1 MKKILLS
8 MICFLQAVVA
18 MAQSAISTSVALRE
32 KPDSIDLGYYG
43 RKKPWQAA
51 ATVVGLN
58 LGIWAFDRYIQ
69 KGDFAYISFNSIKE
83 NFKHGFIWDNDQ
95 LGTNFLL
102 HPYHG
107 NLYFN
112 AARANGMNY
121 WQSGLYAIGGSA
133 MWEMFME
140 CEYPSTNDIIATPIG
155 GMAIGEVLYRTSD
168 IILKDNTT
176 GWERFG
182 REAAA
187 FVVSPMRGLTRII
200 NGDAWRKRAATGRQF
215 GIPNVSIGIS
225 AGMRMLEFRDDIF
238 DTGFGFAT
246 EINIEYG
253 DRFET
258 KSVQPYDYF
267 RFRATLNLH
276 SSQPVL
282 GQLNIVGRLI
292 GREVLDSKTR
302 HLSVGIYQHFDY
314 YDSDTISDVSAKIP
328 YKFSAPAS
336 VGCGVLYRQSLLKNW
351 QLDAYLHANGLILAG
366 VLSDYYEVDDRNYN
380 VASGFGTKAGVNV
393 VFNDDKFSIGVSHE
407 FYRAFTWRSYPRD
420 MNWSYYNPRTLNAQG
435 DHSQASFLVF
445 EARADFRLWR
455 RLYLTGSF
463 AAYVR
468 NTDYRDYENVHSTTS
483 ETRLMLTYKL

>member
-1 MKKILLS
+1 MKKILIII
-8 MICFLQAVVA
+8 ICLFQVVVV
-18 MAQSAISTSVALRE
+18 MSQSAIRTPVMPRVM
-32 KPDSIDLGYYG
+32 PDSVDLEYYG

-58 LGIWAFDRYIQ
+58 IGVWAFDRYIL
-69 KGDFAYISFNSIKE
+69 KGDFAYISLNSIKE

-95 LGTNFLL
+95 LGTNFFF

-112 AARANGMNY
+112 AARSNGMNY

-155 GMAIGEVLYRTSD
+155 GMAIGEVMYRASD
-168 IILKDNTT
+168 IILKDNTV

-200 NGDAWRKRAATGRQF
+200 NGDAWRKRVTTGRQF
-215 GIPNVSIGIS
+215 GIPRVSIEFSTGI
-225 AGMRMLEFRDDIF
+225 RMLEFRNDIF
-238 DTGFGFAT
+238 DTGTGLAT
-246 EINIEYG
+246 EVNIEYG
-253 DRFET
+253 NRFEVED
-258 KSVQPYDYF
+258 SQPYDYF
-267 RFRATLNLH
+267 QFRTTLNGH

-282 GQLNIVGRLI
+282 GRLNILGRLI
-292 GREVLDSKTR
+292 GREILDDKTR
-302 HLSVGIYQHFDY
+302 HMSVGLYQHFDF

-328 YKFSAPAS
+328 YKFSTPAS
-336 VGCGVLYRQSLLKNW
+336 VGCGVLYCQDIVKNW
-351 QLDAYLHANGLILAG
+351 KFDAYLHANGLLLAG
-366 VLSDYYEVDDRNYN
+366 VLSDYYQVNDRNYN
-380 VASGFGTKAGVNV
+380 VASGFGTKAGLNF
-393 VFNDDKFSIGVSHE
+393 VFKDDKFSIGVLHE
-407 FYRAFTWRSYPRD
+407 FYRTFTWNGYPRNMD
-420 MNWSYYNPRTLNAQG
+420 WENYDPRTLDAQG
-435 DHSQASFLVF
+435 DHSQASFHVF

-455 RLYLTGSF
+455 KLYLTGAF

-468 NTDYRDYENVHSTTS
+468 NTNYRDYESVHSTTS
-483 ETRLMLTYKL
+483 ETRLMLSYKL

>member
-1 MKKILLS
+1 MKKILVAVICVLS
-8 MICFLQAVVA
+8 AVSAVS
-18 MAQSAISTSVALRE
+18 QSAIRTPVLLRVM
-32 KPDSIDLGYYG
+32 PDSVDLEYYG

-58 LGIWAFDRYIQ
+58 LGVWAFDRYIQ
-69 KGDFAYISFNSIKE
+69 KGDFAYISFNSIEE

-95 LGTNFLL
+95 LGTNFFL

-112 AARANGMNY
+112 SARSNGMNY

-155 GMAIGEVLYRTSD
+155 GMAIGEVMYRASD
-168 IILKDNTT
+168 IILKDNTM

-200 NGDAWRKRAATGRQF
+200 NGDAWRKRATTGRQF
-215 GIPNVSIGIS
+215 GIPRVSIEFSTGV
-225 AGMRMLEFRDDIF
+225 RMLEFRDNIF
-238 DTGFGFAT
+238 DTGSGFAT
-246 EINIEYG
+246 EVNIEYG
-253 DRFET
+253 DRFEV
-258 KSVQPYDYF
+258 KSSQPYDYF
-267 RFRATLNLH
+267 QFRATLNGH

-292 GREVLDSKTR
+292 GREILDSPTR
-302 HLSVGIYQHFDY
+302 HLSVGLYQHFDF

-328 YKFSAPAS
+328 YKFGTPAS
-336 VGCGVLYRQSLLKNW
+336 VGCGVLYRRDMVKKW
-351 QLDAYLHANGLILAG
+351 QFDAYLHANALLLAG
-366 VLSDYYEVDDRNYN
+366 VLSDYYRVNDRNYN
-380 VASGFGTKAGVNV
+380 VASGFGTKAGFNF
-393 VFNDDKFSIGVSHE
+393 VFREDKFSIGASHE
-407 FYRAFTWRSYPRD
+407 FYRTFTWNGYPSD
-420 MNWSYYNPRTLNAQG
+420 MDWDNYNPRTLDAQG
-435 DHSQASFLVF
+435 DHSQASFHVF
-445 EARADFRLWR
+445 EARADLRIWR
-455 RLYLTGSF
+455 KLYLTGAF

-468 NTDYRDYENVHSTTS
+468 NTNYRDFENVRSTTS